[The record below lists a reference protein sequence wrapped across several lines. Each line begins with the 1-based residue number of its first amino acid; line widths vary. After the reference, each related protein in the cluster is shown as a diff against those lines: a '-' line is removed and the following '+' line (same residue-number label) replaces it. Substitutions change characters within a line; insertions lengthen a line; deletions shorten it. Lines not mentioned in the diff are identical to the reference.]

1 MSAIGSLSYCLYKK
15 FPLRKRVHLY
25 KIKEYPH
32 IFGGITMFGLGSQE
46 IILVLV
52 VVLVVFGAAKLP
64 QIGKGMGEAIKNF
77 KKSVKE
83 TEDATDITPMVTKT
97 EETVKDNVKQEEK
110 SKQG

>member
-1 MSAIGSLSYCLYKK
+1 
-15 FPLRKRVHLY
+15 
-25 KIKEYPH
+25 
-32 IFGGITMFGLGSQE
+32 MFGLGSQE